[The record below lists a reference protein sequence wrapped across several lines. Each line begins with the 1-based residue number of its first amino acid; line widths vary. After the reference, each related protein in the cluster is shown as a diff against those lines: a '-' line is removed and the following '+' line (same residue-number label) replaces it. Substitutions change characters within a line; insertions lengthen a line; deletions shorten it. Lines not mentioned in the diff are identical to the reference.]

1 MAITLE
7 KSSSSKDFCN
17 FGQYS
22 IREDKSMTKIF
33 LSIEEEGFTLEFKKT
48 CAV

>member
-22 IREDKSMTKIF
+22 IHEDKSMTKK
-33 LSIEEEGFTLEFKKT
+33 LVSIEEEGFTVE
-48 CAV
+48 V